1 MNHDW
6 EFMEMI
12 LRELP
17 SNIFFK
23 DTECRYLFATHYWR
37 HIKHDE
43 EEEWS
48 IKGKT
53 DLEIRKDKE
62 NAQLAYEQDKKIL
75 ATGKGCQYTI
85 EINLEGKTEYLEIIK
100 NPVRDKEGKIIGIVG
115 LINDVTDRM
124 KLHKQL
130 EVYAQTDIMT
140 GLYNRRYLE
149 YWRKSVL
156 RPDMFPL
163 SIISAD
169 CDGLKYMN
177 DVYGHAV
184 GDELIRTT
192 SILFK
197 ISSLENAVMFRVGGD
212 EFLIILL
219 KTPEKK
225 AKESISRMKSIGES
239 LSVQGMPLSISFG
252 TYTLETF
259 GDDFEEAVKIADKNM
274 YAEKESKRRCRS

>member
-100 NPVRDKEGKIIGIVG
+100 NPVRNKEGKIIGIVG

-124 KLHKQL
+124 KLQKQL

-156 RPDMFPL
+156 SPDMFPL

-184 GDELIRTT
+184 GDEL
-192 SILFK
+192 K
-197 ISSLENAVMFRVGGD
+197 
-212 EFLIILL
+212 
-219 KTPEKK
+219 
-225 AKESISRMKSIGES
+225 
-239 LSVQGMPLSISFG
+239 
-252 TYTLETF
+252 
-259 GDDFEEAVKIADKNM
+259 
-274 YAEKESKRRCRS
+274 